1 MNFVID
7 MNCPD
12 GWVEFLTGA
21 GFTAVHWS
29 EEGPPNAPDAAVLQW
44 AAERGYVVLTAGWDG
59 TAFDAVS
66 RQPGVLLMSGGA
78 LLPDTLGGAVLA
90 AIRDARTDLERG
102 AVITI
107 GGADAR
113 SAS

>member
-1 MNFVID
+1 MNFVVD
-7 MNCPD
+7 MNCPE

-59 TAFDAVS
+59 TAAGAGHA
-66 RQPGVLLMSGGA
+66 RPGVVSMGRGA
-78 LLPDTLGGAVLA
+78 LVPEPLGAAVLA
-90 AIRDARTDLERG
+90 ALRDGRPGLVRG
-102 AVITI
+102 AVIPI
-107 GGADAR
+107 A
-113 SAS
+113 